1 MSPRPARRGSS
12 ACGGEDGRSRPGLP
26 PHRLDGER
34 PAPGRG
40 AHGALAPQR
49 AGARVGASR
58 ETHGPD
64 RGRPARLGLA
74 QPAAALATAPVDG
87 AAAAPDPG
95 AVADRRRGRLERP
108 EDRESRRVDVEAPL
122 GRFGLHAGVP
132 IGPARQAAA
141 GRPRGKSSGSAQGH
155 APPPPRVHME
165 SRSTVSAAVRTVL
178 PSIEIH
184 RAYISSPARSPNMPG
199 TEPSSSTSTP
209 RQRLQLARPPP
220 GRRPRT
226 PRCPAGSRQP
236 PRTNA
241 RPNGAAGR
249 HALRDRHR
257 SALRRRRLHGGR
269 RRRPHPHPRPALR
282 SRPPGHFTR
291 PSGSPRTPA
300 RPPRSS
306 STAPSSTT
314 RRSRRATGSWPPPM
328 SRSAP
333 SRCIN
338 ASRTATRST
347 PVAAPPRPNRT
358 KAAVELVQLYEWLVS
373 ARALPQ
379 ADTKETA

>member
-1 MSPRPARRGSS
+1 MSPRPARRGSN

-49 AGARVGASR
+49 PGARVGASR

-184 RAYISSPARSPNMPG
+184 RAYISSPARSPNTPG

-209 RQRLQLARPPP
+209 RQRLQLARPSP

-226 PRCPAGSRQP
+226 PRRPAGSRQP

-241 RPNGAAGR
+241 RPNGAAGC

-282 SRPPGHFTR
+282 SPT
-291 PSGSPRTPA
+291 SGPLHQTIRIAESAGTPA
-300 RPPRSS
+300 
-306 STAPSSTT
+306 TVVIN
-314 RRSRRATGSWPPPM
+314 RAIVNHPTIAQSHRILAAADVAICPVTLHQ
-328 SRSAP
+328 RIAHSAFN
-333 SRCIN
+333 SGRC
-338 ASRTATRST
+338 
-347 PVAAPPRPNRT
+347 AAETEPAT